1 MVRPEEVL
9 DFATLYKANCAACH
23 GENGRNGA
31 AISLANPA
39 YLAVV
44 GEENLREIAAKGVPG
59 KLMPPFAKSAG
70 GMLTDQ
76 QIDVLA
82 HGMMQEWSRPDL
94 FSGQNIPPYKA
105 TVPGDVVRGK
115 QAFGVFCARCHGVAG
130 EGEIRGGV
138 GSIVDGTYL
147 ALISD
152 QSLRSLTIA
161 GRPDEGMPD
170 WRADGAQPMTDQQIT
185 DIVAWLASKR
195 TTNPGQPYPTHAMN
209 EFDSES
215 REIAGADAMDPME
228 QNTQDGQ
235 PVRDEPES
243 VRSAKHSRR
252 AFLFKLSLLANG
264 AVGAVLAVPILG
276 YFFGPAMKKGSS
288 YNSWIALGPVNDFP
302 EGETRLVN
310 YRNPV
315 TTMWDG
321 QTGDVPCWVRRVSG
335 TTFQVF
341 AINCAHLGCPVRWFA
356 QSQLFLCPCHGGAYY
371 ADGSRASG
379 PPERGLFEYEH
390 KVVDG
395 SLMISAGKMPTLAN
409 EASVEPPLTQIVGAD
424 SAERLM
430 ALERSKP
437 RCGSCQS

>member
-1 MVRPEEVL
+1 
-9 DFATLYKANCAACH
+9 
-23 GENGRNGA
+23 
-31 AISLANPA
+31 
-39 YLAVV
+39 
-44 GEENLREIAAKGVPG
+44 
-59 KLMPPFAKSAG
+59 
-70 GMLTDQ
+70 
-76 QIDVLA
+76 
-82 HGMMQEWSRPDL
+82 
-94 FSGQNIPPYKA
+94 
-105 TVPGDVVRGK
+105 
-115 QAFGVFCARCHGVAG
+115 
-130 EGEIRGGV
+130 
-138 GSIVDGTYL
+138 
-147 ALISD
+147 
-152 QSLRSLTIA
+152 
-161 GRPDEGMPD
+161 
-170 WRADGAQPMTDQQIT
+170 
-185 DIVAWLASKR
+185 
-195 TTNPGQPYPTHAMN
+195 MN

-235 PVRDEPES
+235 RVRDEPES
-243 VRSAKHSRR
+243 VRSAKHTRR

-264 AVGAVLAVPILG
+264 VVGAVLAVPILG
-276 YFFGPAMKKGSS
+276 YFFGPAMKKSSS
-288 YNSWIALGPVNDFP
+288 YNSWIALGSVNDFP

-335 TTFQVF
+335 ATFQVF

-409 EASVEPPLTQIVGAD
+409 EARVEPPLTQIVGAD
-424 SAERLM
+424 SPERLM